1 MPALQAAPPGAGPP
15 GRGRDGLG
23 PLPRQP
29 GVVSSWTSR
38 QRAEAAS
45 ESAAEGTLGRP
56 SPGPRTTG
64 SRVAGTPASRRP
76 FCAPW
81 SRAARA
87 QGGAMWGGRRSPA
100 ASPRNA
106 ASLLQLLLAA
116 LLAAGARASGEYCHG
131 WLDAQGVWRIGFQCP
146 ERFDGGDATICCGSC
161 ALRYC
166 CSSAEAR
173 LDQGGCD
180 NDRQQGAG
188 EPGRADKDGP
198 DGSAGRAGGSGRDGA
213 GGLALPGSLETG
225 EESGALEFQKR
236 AWTRRWCLHPG
247 PAVNLC

>member
-1 MPALQAAPPGAGPP
+1 
-15 GRGRDGLG
+15 
-23 PLPRQP
+23 
-29 GVVSSWTSR
+29 
-38 QRAEAAS
+38 
-45 ESAAEGTLGRP
+45 
-56 SPGPRTTG
+56 
-64 SRVAGTPASRRP
+64 
-76 FCAPW
+76 
-81 SRAARA
+81 
-87 QGGAMWGGRRSPA
+87 MWGGRRSPA

-188 EPGRADKDGP
+188 EPGRADKDSP
-198 DGSAGRAGGSGRDGA
+198 DGSAGRVGQVERERGRRVGFALTWELGDGKGIRSTDISEKDLGPGGGCARWDTN
-213 GGLALPGSLETG
+213 LLPWASV
-225 EESGALEFQKR
+225 S
-236 AWTRRWCLHPG
+236 PS
-247 PAVNLC
+247 VS

>member
-1 MPALQAAPPGAGPP
+1 
-15 GRGRDGLG
+15 
-23 PLPRQP
+23 
-29 GVVSSWTSR
+29 
-38 QRAEAAS
+38 
-45 ESAAEGTLGRP
+45 
-56 SPGPRTTG
+56 
-64 SRVAGTPASRRP
+64 
-76 FCAPW
+76 
-81 SRAARA
+81 
-87 QGGAMWGGRRSPA
+87 MWGGRRPA
-100 ASPRNA
+100 ASSRDA
-106 ASLLQLLLAA
+106 ASLLRLLLAA

-198 DGSAGRAGGSGRDGA
+198 DGSAGEGELSISLDHV
-213 GGLALPGSLETG
+213 LALPFART
-225 EESGALEFQKR
+225 SGTNPCPHVAD
-236 AWTRRWCLHPG
+236 
-247 PAVNLC
+247 V

>member
-1 MPALQAAPPGAGPP
+1 
-15 GRGRDGLG
+15 
-23 PLPRQP
+23 
-29 GVVSSWTSR
+29 
-38 QRAEAAS
+38 
-45 ESAAEGTLGRP
+45 
-56 SPGPRTTG
+56 
-64 SRVAGTPASRRP
+64 
-76 FCAPW
+76 
-81 SRAARA
+81 
-87 QGGAMWGGRRSPA
+87 MWGGRRSSV
-100 ASPRNA
+100 ASSRNA

-198 DGSAGRAGGSGRDGA
+198 DGSAGRAACAQREREDGWRCLDVRDLGAWRGRFREGPGTRRRSLQSGLLLGRC
-213 GGLALPGSLETG
+213 GSLIHPHGPQFLHLSAKGWLRVNFPKKITLLRQCG
-225 EESGALEFQKR
+225 PQIAPIFLPTRVLR
-236 AWTRRWCLHPG
+236 APLAS
-247 PAVNLC
+247 AVSIGLRVLGVPEKTVRVRPRP